1 MPKFFAIDDQ
11 SRFLCALMKWV
22 DKLLKLREI
31 RQLSFRSSGKKSVN
45 DFVKRHEG
53 ASVSRQ
59 AYGDSLTCA
68 VGGGFSNR
76 VVLLKENF
84 LLYFL
89 LSIGGSNV
97 NL

>member
-1 MPKFFAIDDQ
+1 MPKFFGIDDQ
-11 SRFLCALMKWV
+11 SRFSCALMKLV

-53 ASVSRQ
+53 DSVSRQ
-59 AYGDSLTCA
+59 AYGDSITRA

-76 VVLLKENF
+76 GVFLKENF
-84 LLYFL
+84 LLYFS
-89 LSIGGSNV
+89 LSIGGHNQ